1 MSVGSLNGVERAPT
15 PEEEPRAT
23 TMVGRVLQRL
33 FSPNKLSQRPAIVFY
48 CVWEFGA
55 KVATLAFNLSNPL
68 LVNSLGN
75 LSFGEGTGA
84 VIYSYLSVVSS
95 ILTAAS
101 FLTFTSVM
109 EYDTLKRKSMV
120 RFAYACAF
128 GLICFV
134 FCFSSGSIYL
144 ASLLSVLCK
153 VSQSIAS
160 LANDALLDAVT
171 NENTPSRSPSSSAS
185 INALSAVPDSN
196 LPHPQPHP
204 HPHSHS
210 HSEPPS
216 QLVHQINARANVT
229 GYLGMLT
236 FLVLLAPVLAIAYI
250 PGRLR

>member
-1 MSVGSLNGVERAPT
+1 
-15 PEEEPRAT
+15 
-23 TMVGRVLQRL
+23 MVGRVLQRW

-109 EYDTLKRKSMV
+109 EYETLKRKSMV

-134 FCFSSGSIYL
+134 FCFSPGSIYL

-171 NENTPSRSPSSSAS
+171 NENTPARSPSSSS
-185 INALSAVPDSN
+185 VNAPSADPDST
-196 LPHPQPHP
+196 L
-204 HPHSHS
+204 
-210 HSEPPS
+210 PPS
-216 QLVHQINARANVT
+216 PSESPSHQLVHQINARANVT